1 MLKAEFRFMIISRKV
16 GIKMSRQKKLN
27 LLKAISIVISG
38 INAIVSLM
46 IMLNKY
52 QIKKDKK
59 RIAAEGHAPLNE

>member
-1 MLKAEFRFMIISRKV
+1 MTISRKV

-52 QIKKDKK
+52 QIKKKTK
-59 RIAAEGHAPLNE
+59 RE

>member
-1 MLKAEFRFMIISRKV
+1 MLKAEFRFMTISRKV
-16 GIKMSRQKKLN
+16 SIKMSRQKKLN

-59 RIAAEGHAPLNE
+59 RIAAKGHAPLNE

>member
-1 MLKAEFRFMIISRKV
+1 MTISRKV

-52 QIKKDKK
+52 QIKKRQKENSCRGSRTAK
-59 RIAAEGHAPLNE
+59 